1 MTEAFPIASQES
13 IQKLIRVKDNVK
25 LEMKA
30 IDIRNGKAMSIQIG
44 NNENHNT
51 CKVQINT
58 HSMELAS
65 DVVQDLLA
73 GFLKIKELESKA
85 CFPAEMERLN
95 NEILHKIAE
104 SNQLKT
110 HFAANISES
119 IQNLKVSVVKA
130 EASLLINDIE
140 TMRKNYAQVQQEN
153 GTLIGEY
160 IKRTNNHQDL
170 VSTLKE
176 LNGMIR
182 NASNL
187 RIGLAQKRVVA
198 EARDAI
204 RK

>member
-1 MTEAFPIASQES
+1 MT
-13 IQKLIRVKDNVK
+13 IQ
-25 LEMKA
+25 M
-30 IDIRNGKAMSIQIG
+30 G
-44 NNENHNT
+44 NNEQHNS

-65 DVVQDLLA
+65 DLVQDLLA
-73 GFLKIKELESKA
+73 GFLSVSDLESKA
-85 CFPAEMERLN
+85 SFPAEMERLN
-95 NEILHKIAE
+95 SEILLKIAE

-130 EASLLINDIE
+130 EASLMIHDIE
-140 TMRKNYAQVQQEN
+140 TMRKNYSQVQQEN

-160 IKRTNNHQDL
+160 VKRTNNHQDL
-170 VSTLKE
+170 IATLRE

-187 RIGLAQKRVVA
+187 RIGQA
-198 EARDAI
+198 
-204 RK
+204 

>member
-1 MTEAFPIASQES
+1 
-13 IQKLIRVKDNVK
+13 
-25 LEMKA
+25 
-30 IDIRNGKAMSIQIG
+30 
-44 NNENHNT
+44 
-51 CKVQINT
+51 
-58 HSMELAS
+58 MELAS

-73 GFLKIKELESKA
+73 DFLQIKELESKA
-85 CFPAEMERLN
+85 SFPTEMERLN
-95 NEILHKIAE
+95 DEILYKIAE

-140 TMRKNYAQVQQEN
+140 TMRKNYAHVQQEN

-170 VSTLKE
+170 VATLKA

-187 RIGLAQKRVVA
+187 RVGLAQKRVVA

>member
-1 MTEAFPIASQES
+1 
-13 IQKLIRVKDNVK
+13 
-25 LEMKA
+25 
-30 IDIRNGKAMSIQIG
+30 
-44 NNENHNT
+44 
-51 CKVQINT
+51 
-58 HSMELAS
+58 MELAS

-73 GFLKIKELESKA
+73 GALQITELESKA
-85 CFPAEMERLN
+85 SFPAEMERLN
-95 NEILHKIAE
+95 DEILYKIAE

-140 TMRKNYAQVQQEN
+140 TMRKNYAHVQQEN

-170 VSTLKE
+170 VATLKE

-187 RIGLAQKRVVA
+187 RVGAAQKRVVA

>member
-1 MTEAFPIASQES
+1 
-13 IQKLIRVKDNVK
+13 
-25 LEMKA
+25 
-30 IDIRNGKAMSIQIG
+30 
-44 NNENHNT
+44 
-51 CKVQINT
+51 
-58 HSMELAS
+58 MELAS

-73 GFLKIKELESKA
+73 GALQITELESKA
-85 CFPAEMERLN
+85 SFPAEMERLN
-95 NEILHKIAE
+95 DEILYKIAE

-140 TMRKNYAQVQQEN
+140 TMRKNYAHVQQEN

-170 VSTLKE
+170 VATLKE

-187 RIGLAQKRVVA
+187 RVGLAQKRVVA